1 MWFKNIFHRRS
12 SRRSDPLFDENF
24 LRRLERMSLQA
35 QRTLRGR
42 PAGGEHPSRRQ
53 LPTSIFS
60 DHRPYTSGDD
70 MRYIDWNAYARQ
82 GHVLVKVGETEQ
94 NIEVHLLLD
103 ASNSMGWGQ
112 PPKLRTAQQLAGAL
126 GYLSLAHNDRLR
138 IVPFGATMTAPYG
151 PAQGKMRMIEMM
163 RYIETITLQQQTDL
177 RSVLRQYSRYQ
188 RGGLMVI
195 CSDML
200 SAGGL
205 EEGLRALPPPRWQV
219 LVLHLL
225 DPHELRPELQ
235 GPLELED
242 SETGQRLQ
250 ITLDTEAITHYR
262 RRVAAWQQH
271 LAATCGRR
279 GATYAQILTN
289 WPLERKVVPYLRMRQ
304 LLM

>member
-12 SRRSDPLFDENF
+12 NRRSDPLFDENF

-103 ASNSMGWGQ
+103 ASNSMAWGQ

-138 IVPFGATMTAPYG
+138 IVPFGATMSAPYG

-163 RYIETITLQQQTDL
+163 RYIETITLQEQTDL
-177 RSVLRQYSRYQ
+177 RSVLRQYSHYQ

-225 DPHELRPELQ
+225 DPRELRPELQ

-262 RRVAAWQQH
+262 RRIAAWQQH